1 MLLNPQYYLF
11 ATVVT
16 LLLYWAVPSRLCV
29 VRGWLLVILSMLI
42 IAGVSLTAMLCGVVA
57 AAIAWLASIA
67 LDRLRRQWIVWLAL
81 LAIAAIFLLPNF
93 RIDVSIGNELLATI
107 GIGFLCL
114 KSISVVLDSWRL
126 QQRYRLVDVLVL
138 NLFFPIF
145 SAGPIEQIATVNSDR
160 LKVSFDPDQFVEGL
174 MRVLIGVLKYYF
186 VAAVVLDGFTS
197 EVRYFDG
204 VESLSSAAMF
214 VVCIFR
220 WLSLYFL
227 FSGYTDIAVGVSR
240 LFGLN
245 VRENFDHPFLADS
258 IQNYWQR
265 WHISLMNFMSQYV
278 YLAFV
283 RRTGMRMLGI
293 GLVFIC
299 AALWHDISLNYL
311 IWGVLH
317 ASAMMAC
324 YLYRRK
330 VTQLPSLSKFRGS
343 FLYSGIV
350 RLVTLSFVIIVSAI
364 GTAQTFDETRWI
376 LRSLFSFF

>member
-1 MLLNPQYYLF
+1 ML
-11 ATVVT
+11 V
-16 LLLYWAVPSRLCV
+16 
-29 VRGWLLVILSMLI
+29 
-42 IAGVSLTAMLCGVVA
+42 IAGVSLTAMLCGVAA
-57 AAIAWLASIA
+57 AAIAWLSSVA
-67 LDRLRRQWIVWLAL
+67 LERLRRQWIVWLAL
-81 LAIAAIFLLPNF
+81 LAIAAIFFLPDIKF
-93 RIDVSIGNELLATI
+93 DVSIGNELLATI

-114 KSISVVLDSWRL
+114 KSVSVVLDSWRL
-126 QQRYRLVDVLVL
+126 QQRYRLVDVLLL

-145 SAGPIEQIATVNSDR
+145 SAGPIEQIATVNSKR
-160 LKVSFDPDQFVEGL
+160 LNVSFDPEQFVEGL
-174 MRVLIGVLKYYF
+174 MRLLIGVLKYYF
-186 VAAVVLDGFTS
+186 IAAVLLEGFTS
-197 EVRYFDG
+197 EARYFDAA
-204 VESLSSAAMF
+204 EPMSSGAMF
-214 VVCIFR
+214 IVCIFR

-317 ASAMMAC
+317 ACAMMAC

-330 VTQLPSLSKFRGS
+330 VPQLPTLSRFRQTI
-343 FLYSGIV
+343 LYSGFV
-350 RLVTLSFVIIVSAI
+350 RLVTLSFVIVVSAI
-364 GTAQTFDETRWI
+364 GTARTFDETRWI
-376 LRSLFSFF
+376 LHSLFSFF